1 MVKTYKLGKIASPS
15 AVFSGYTLL
24 VFGALTTY
32 FSFMGILL
40 LLLGGVMAFSL
51 AEVMID
57 EEAKQYTYRVKLI
70 GFIPL
75 KSVKKFQP
83 GDAAQVKH
91 IKGKY
96 YTYSR
101 SNRESFTPV
110 NDYRVY
116 LHEAG
121 TNKKILIGKFKDE
134 TAAREQSALV
144 EKIIQS
150 TGRER
155 MGNE

>member
-1 MVKTYKLGKIASPS
+1 MITTYKLGKIASPS
-15 AVFSGYTLL
+15 AAFSGYTLL
-24 VFGALTTY
+24 VFGAIATY

-40 LLLGGVMAFSL
+40 LLLGGIMAFSVS
-51 AEVMID
+51 EVLVNED
-57 EEAKQYTYRVKLI
+57 AKRYTYRVKLI

-75 KSVKKFQP
+75 KSVKKFQT
-83 GDAAQVKH
+83 GDVVQVKH
-91 IKGKY
+91 VKGKY

-101 SNRESFTPV
+101 SNRESFTAV

-121 TNKKILIGKFKDE
+121 TRKKIILGKFKDE
-134 TAAREQSALV
+134 TAAREQSYLM

-150 TGRER
+150 TGDREK
-155 MGNE
+155 E